1 MFTRLLSGSLNRRL
15 VSQPPFNGAT
25 TVQTR
30 AFVVIALL
38 ALDSNAAPPSTVRE
52 TPEMG
57 KNLEVITPQY
67 AEDLKPPPCGG
78 EAQLPNLN
86 GSMISGRFRI
96 DPARTAAQ
104 T

>member
-1 MFTRLLSGSLNRRL
+1 M
-15 VSQPPFNGAT
+15 
-25 TVQTR
+25 QTR

-38 ALDSNAAPPSTVRE
+38 AFDSNAAPLQPSEKRQKWE
-52 TPEMG
+52 D
-57 KNLEVITPQY
+57 LEVITPQY
-67 AEDLKPPPCGG
+67 AEDLKPPPRGG

-86 GSMISGRFRI
+86 GSMISGRFSI